1 MKIVAVGDIIV
12 SEALLAQAASSLNV
26 GEKAEIIEM
35 FWPARDRK
43 DFQRK
48 ALNLEM
54 NGPDAE
60 EIPNELYEEVRD
72 ADILLVHF
80 CPVSRRLIEA
90 GKKLK
95 LIGTCRGGMEHIDV
109 QAATEKNIPV
119 IHVIRN
125 AEATSDFTV
134 GLMFA
139 ETRNIARAHA
149 ALKEGIWRKEI
160 CEFRIYNSNARD
172 DSRNR
177 GAGSH
182 WEAGCRESYRN
193 GDESDCL

>member
-80 CPVSRRLIEA
+80 CPVSRRLI
-90 GKKLK
+90 
-95 LIGTCRGGMEHIDV
+95 D
-109 QAATEKNIPV
+109 
-119 IHVIRN
+119 
-125 AEATSDFTV
+125 
-134 GLMFA
+134 
-139 ETRNIARAHA
+139 
-149 ALKEGIWRKEI
+149 RK
-160 CEFRIYNSNARD
+160 SVV
-172 DSRNR
+172 
-177 GAGSH
+177 
-182 WEAGCRESYRN
+182 
-193 GDESDCL
+193 